1 MRAHPIIDYPY
12 RWFPMLVLA
21 LVLAIIQ
28 ATLSWGYAGSD
39 WLPAIIDGITTIGW
53 LAALA
58 YLAWFVVG
66 YVSILQTKVITV
78 AAGILL
84 WIAGS
89 FMICDIM
96 ARIAGIPYISFASTI
111 PFRLLF
117 GVPTWIAIILWYQLI
132 VVKDPAQEE
141 EFIAPQ
147 AAEEEEEKPEAQE
160 EIIDRI
166 TVKDG
171 SRIHIIKVDELLYIQ
186 ACGDYATLVTPTGEY
201 IKEQTMKYF
210 EGHLPTNNF
219 VRIHRSTIVNV
230 TQISRVELFGKETYQ
245 VLLKNGTKL
254 RVSLTGGI
262 VETVPE
268 KMENPQPFLNRA
280 ARFRTSLPM
289 TEVRSI
295 LKQIEQTNGRTPESK
310 KEGRIP
316 LDIDLLSYDQQVL
329 KPEDWQKEYVR
340 LAFRH
345 ASFT

>member
-117 GVPTWIAIILWYQLI
+117 GVPTWIAII
-132 VVKDPAQEE
+132 
-141 EFIAPQ
+141 
-147 AAEEEEEKPEAQE
+147 
-160 EIIDRI
+160 
-166 TVKDG
+166 
-171 SRIHIIKVDELLYIQ
+171 
-186 ACGDYATLVTPTGEY
+186 CG
-201 IKEQTMKYF
+201 I
-210 EGHLPTNNF
+210 N
-219 VRIHRSTIVNV
+219 
-230 TQISRVELFGKETYQ
+230 
-245 VLLKNGTKL
+245 
-254 RVSLTGGI
+254 
-262 VETVPE
+262 
-268 KMENPQPFLNRA
+268 
-280 ARFRTSLPM
+280 
-289 TEVRSI
+289 
-295 LKQIEQTNGRTPESK
+295 
-310 KEGRIP
+310 
-316 LDIDLLSYDQQVL
+316 
-329 KPEDWQKEYVR
+329 
-340 LAFRH
+340 
-345 ASFT
+345 